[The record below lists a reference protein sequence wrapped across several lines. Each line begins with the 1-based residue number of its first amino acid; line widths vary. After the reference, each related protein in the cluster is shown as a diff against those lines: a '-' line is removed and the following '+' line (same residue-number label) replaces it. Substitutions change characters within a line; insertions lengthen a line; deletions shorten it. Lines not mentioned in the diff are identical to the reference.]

1 VVKEF
6 NLTEAI
12 DEVVQMQTEKANMQ
26 GVRLWHYFKP
36 QIIGEDMPVVS
47 LFGDNYEA
55 NSENGEEEK
64 NQEKLKYD
72 LSFHKW
78 PAGIQFK
85 KEPVMVL
92 SDKRRIQ

>member
-6 NLTEAI
+6 DLIDAI

-36 QIIGEDMPVVS
+36 QIIGENMPVIS
-47 LFGDNYEA
+47 LFGDNHEE
-55 NSENGEEEK
+55 NSENEEEEK

-72 LSFHKW
+72 LSLHKW
-78 PAGIQFK
+78 PSGIQFK
-85 KEPVMVL
+85 KEPIMVL